1 MDDQVAQT
9 VWTVVMLNVSLL
21 TSLLLSFTSL
31 LLSFGMEL
39 VNTVIGLV
47 SPFPPLCPISLS
59 LSSSGSL
66 PHNGLLSSCIIGRSL
81 ASSSSSISNGINSTR
96 GNIT

>member
-1 MDDQVAQT
+1 MNKQVAQT

-31 LLSFGMEL
+31 ILSFGMEL

-47 SPFPPLCPISLS
+47 SPFPPPCPISLS
-59 LSSSGSL
+59 LPSGSL
-66 PHNGLLSSCIIGRSL
+66 PHNGLLSSCLIGRSL